1 MKNRLFPFQG
11 WRLVFFRAVIFAVF
25 LLFGVRMYELQ
36 IVDYDE
42 FDAEANANRL
52 TTVPI
57 AASRGAIRDRYGVR
71 LAFNVPAYNV
81 VIVPADLPPNEEEEL
96 QVFNRLSA
104 LVGVPPTAEQ
114 ARQSNSALRSIEEIV
129 AEGEGIAPFRAV
141 TVAVDIEQPVVLQIL
156 EELIYMPGVDIQVV
170 GVREYP
176 FGAITPTT
184 SHILGYLGPV
194 SAAEAE
200 LLREQGVDPQFVRT
214 GYEGIERFLDEQLAG
229 QRGEQIIEVDVAG
242 EELAVISETPSIAGQ
257 SVSLTLDYE
266 LQALAEELL
275 IQQLAN
281 RNNPEYYAS
290 QGRTMPRGISSQGVI
305 IAMNPNTGEILAMV
319 SWPTYDNSRF
329 ARGIDVE
336 YYLDIIEDPSRPLL
350 NNAIKG
356 LYPPGSVWKLITA
369 SAVAEENVI
378 DPLQQLDDPGDLI
391 VENRYAPNDPAA
403 SQRFVCWLDNGHGR
417 VNLIQSIAWSCDVYY
432 YQVGGGNNEISPAVL
447 RPNGLGITDLFR
459 YSTATG
465 IGSELGVEL
474 PFESAGRM
482 PDPDWKRRNFG
493 ENWSTGD
500 TYNAAFGQGY
510 VTVTPLQL
518 ITQVSSIVNNG
529 TLYQPT
535 LIREFYDEEGNVV
548 TPFEPQVLRT
558 VNTAEVSQDEPL
570 TLMLLEDMLMYGP
583 TSLSCTCESTSA
595 WYDPFRCD
603 PEGYRNLV
611 NLGTDLEPDER
622 EYRVHI
628 PLNYTFNGQVCQP
641 IRFTS
646 ADDPYQP
653 AFVSTESLEL
663 VQTGMREVIIAE
675 GGTGADANL
684 DDIGIT
690 VAGKTGTAEYCDD
703 IAQPLGYCVP
713 GQWPSHAWYV
723 GYGPYEDPEIVVIA
737 FVYNGGEGSFMA
749 LPLVRETMRA
759 YFELEAQRESGIPV
773 SPPVSAED
781 GVDLSVE
788 PTAIPITVPNSP

>member
-11 WRLVFFRAVIFAVF
+11 WRLTFFRAVIFAVF

-36 IVDYDE
+36 ILQ
-42 FDAEANANRL
+42 FDDFNAQANDNRL
-52 TTVPI
+52 TTVPL
-57 AASRGAIRDRYGVR
+57 APSRGAIRDRYGVR

-81 VIVPADLPPNEEEEL
+81 VIVPADLPANEDAEL
-96 QVFNRLSA
+96 DVFNRLSA

-114 ARQSNSALRSIEEIV
+114 ARQSNSNLRSIEELV

-141 TVAVDIEQPVVLQIL
+141 TIAVDVEQPVTLQIL
-156 EELIYMPGVDIQVV
+156 EELIFMPGVDIQVV
-170 GVREYP
+170 GVRQYP
-176 FGAITPTT
+176 FGEETPTT

-200 LLREQGVDPQFVRT
+200 SLRDQGVDPQFVRT
-214 GYEGIERFLDEQLAG
+214 GYEGIERFLEEQLSG
-229 QRGEQIIEVDVAG
+229 TRGEQIVEVDVAG
-242 EELAVISETPSIAGQ
+242 EALAVISETPATAGQ

-266 LQALAEELL
+266 LQAIAEELM
-275 IQQLAN
+275 IEQLAN
-281 RNNPEYYAS
+281 RNNVDFYAS
-290 QGRTMPRGISSQGVI
+290 QGRTMPRGISTQGVI
-305 IAMNPNTGEILAMV
+305 IAMNPNTGEILTMV

-336 YYLDIIEDPSRPLL
+336 YYLDIIEDSSRPLV

-369 SAVAEENVI
+369 AAVDEENVI
-378 DPLQQLDDPGDLI
+378 APEQQLDDPGELI

-417 VNLIQSIAWSCDVYY
+417 VNLIQSIAFSCDVYY
-432 YQVGGGNNEISPAVL
+432 YQVGGGNNEISEQVL
-447 RPNGLGITDLFR
+447 RRGGLGITDLFR

-510 VTVTPLQL
+510 VTTTPLQL
-518 ITQVSSIVNNG
+518 LNQVVSIINNG

-535 LIREFYDEEGNVV
+535 LVREFFDEEGNVV
-548 TPFEPQVLRT
+548 RPFEPQVLRN
-558 VNTAEVSQDEPL
+558 VNINEIPNGETL
-570 TLMLLEDMLMYGP
+570 TLLPLEDMLMYGP
-583 TSLSCTCESTSA
+583 TSLTCTCEDTSP

-603 PEGYRNLV
+603 PDGYRNIV
-611 NLGTDLEPDER
+611 NVGTTLEPDER

-628 PLNYTFNGQVCQP
+628 PINYTFNGQICQP

-646 ADDPYQP
+646 ADNPYSP
-653 AFVSTESLEL
+653 AFLNDEALEL
-663 VQTGMREVIIAE
+663 VRIGMREVIIAE
-675 GGTGADANL
+675 GGTGAPASL
-684 DDIGIT
+684 DDIGIA
-690 VAGKTGTAEYCDD
+690 VGGKTGTAEYCDD

-723 GYGPYEDPEIVVIA
+723 GYGPIENPEIAIVA

-759 YFELEAQRESGIPV
+759 YFELQAQRAAGVPIA
-773 SPPVSAED
+773 PPSTDPDAI
-781 GVDLSVE
+781 DL
-788 PTAIPITVPNSP
+788 TVPATPVPLTNP

>member
-11 WRLVFFRAVIFAVF
+11 WRLTFFRAVIFAVF
-25 LLFGVRMYELQ
+25 VLFGVRMYELQ
-36 IVDYDE
+36 ILQFDD
-42 FDAEANANRL
+42 FDAQANENRL
-52 TTVPI
+52 TTVPL
-57 AASRGAIRDRYGVR
+57 APSRGAIRDRYGVR

-81 VIVPADLPPNEEEEL
+81 VIVPADLPANEDEEL
-96 QVFNRLSA
+96 AVFNRLSA

-114 ARQSNSALRSIEEIV
+114 ARQSNSPLRSIEELV

-141 TVAVDIEQPVVLQIL
+141 TIAVDVEQPVTLQIL
-156 EELIYMPGVDIQVV
+156 EELIFMPGVDIQVV
-170 GVREYP
+170 GVRQYP
-176 FGAITPTT
+176 FGEETPTT

-194 SAAEAE
+194 SATVAEE
-200 LLREQGVDPQFVRT
+200 LRDQGVDPQFVRT
-214 GYEGIERFLDEQLAG
+214 GYEGIERFLEEQLSG
-229 QRGEQIIEVDVAG
+229 TRGEQIVEVDVAG
-242 EELAVISETPSIAGQ
+242 EALSVISETPAIAGQ

-266 LQALAEELL
+266 LQAIAEELM
-275 IQQLAN
+275 IEQLAN
-281 RNNPEYYAS
+281 RNNVDFYAS
-290 QGRTMPRGISSQGVI
+290 QGRTMPRGISTQGVI
-305 IAMNPNTGEILAMV
+305 IAMDPNTGEILTMV

-336 YYLDIIEDPSRPLL
+336 YYLDIIEDSSRPLV

-369 SAVAEENVI
+369 AAVNEENVI
-378 DPLQQLDDPGDLI
+378 DPEQQLDDPGELI

-417 VNLIQSIAWSCDVYY
+417 VNLIQSIAFSCDVYY
-432 YQVGGGNNEISPAVL
+432 YQVGGGNAEISEQVL
-447 RPNGLGITDLFR
+447 SPGGLGITDLFR

-474 PFESAGRM
+474 PFEAAGRM

-510 VTVTPLQL
+510 VTTTPLQL
-518 ITQVSSIVNNG
+518 LNQVVAIINNG

-535 LIREFYDEEGNVV
+535 LVREFFDEEGNVV
-548 TPFEPQVLRT
+548 RPFEPQVIRS
-558 VNTAEVSQDEPL
+558 VNIDEVRNGESI
-570 TLMLLEDMLMYGP
+570 TLLPLEDMLMYGP
-583 TSLSCTCESTSA
+583 TSLTCTCESTSP

-603 PEGYRNLV
+603 PEGYRNIV
-611 NLGTDLEPDER
+611 NIGSDLEPDER

-628 PLNYTFNGQVCQP
+628 PINYTFNGQICQP

-646 ADDPYQP
+646 ADNPYSP
-653 AFVSTESLEL
+653 AFLGDESMDL
-663 VQTGMREVIIAE
+663 VRIGMREVIIAE
-675 GGTGADANL
+675 GGTGAPASL
-684 DDIGIT
+684 DEIGIA
-690 VAGKTGTAEYCDD
+690 VGGKTGTAEYCDD

-723 GYGPYEDPEIVVIA
+723 GYGPVEDPEIAIIA

-749 LPLVRETMRA
+749 LPLVRETMQA
-759 YFELEAQRESGIPV
+759 YFELQAQREAGVPI
-773 SPPVSAED
+773 SPPSTDPDE
-781 GVDLSVE
+781 VDL
-788 PTAIPITVPNSP
+788 TVPATPVPLNNP

>member
-11 WRLVFFRAVIFAVF
+11 WRLTFFQAVIFAVF
-25 LLFGVRMYELQ
+25 LLFSVRMYELQ
-36 IVDYDE
+36 ILQYDDYN
-42 FDAEANANRL
+42 AEANANRL

-71 LAFNVPAYNV
+71 LAYNVPAYNV
-81 VIVPADLPPNEEEEL
+81 VIVPADLPANEEEEL

-114 ARQSNSALRSIEEIV
+114 ARQSNSNLRSIEELV

-141 TVAVDIEQPVVLQIL
+141 TVAADIERRVTLQIL
-156 EELIYMPGVDIQVV
+156 EERIFMPGVDIVAV

-176 FGAITPTT
+176 FGNTTATT
-184 SHILGYLGPV
+184 SHIIGYLGPV
-194 SAAEAE
+194 SAEEAEA
-200 LLREQGVDPQFVRT
+200 LRDQGVDPQFVRT

-229 QRGEQIIEVDVAG
+229 QRGEQIVEIDVAG
-242 EELAVISETPSIAGQ
+242 QDLAVISELPPVAGQ

-266 LQALAEELL
+266 LQAIAENVL
-275 IQQLAN
+275 IEQLAN
-281 RNNPEYYAS
+281 RNNPDYYVQ
-290 QGRTMPRGISSQGVI
+290 QGRTAPRGISTQGVI
-305 IAMNPNTGEILAMV
+305 IAMDPNTGEILAIV

-336 YYLDIIEDPSRPLL
+336 YYLDIIEDPARPLL

-369 SAVAEENVI
+369 AGVVEENVI
-378 DPLQQLDDPGDLI
+378 DPQQQLDDPGELI
-391 VENRYAPNDPAA
+391 VENRYAPNDAAA

-417 VNLIQSIAWSCDVYY
+417 VNLIQSIAYSCDVYY
-432 YQVGGGNNEISPAVL
+432 YQVGGGNNEISTAVL
-447 RPNGLGITDLFR
+447 REGGLGINDLFR
-459 YSTATG
+459 YATATG
-465 IGSELGVEL
+465 IGSELGIEL
-474 PFESAGRM
+474 PFEAAGRM
-482 PDPDWKRRNFG
+482 PDRDWKRRNYG

-518 ITQVSSIVNNG
+518 LAQVTSIINNG

-535 LIREFYDEEGNVV
+535 LIREFFDEEGNVV

-558 VNTAEVSQDEPL
+558 VNPAEVDPNEPL
-570 TLMLLEDMLMYGP
+570 TLLLLEDMLMYGQ
-583 TSLSCTCESTSA
+583 TSLACTCEADSP

-603 PEGYRNLV
+603 PEGYRNIV
-611 NLGTDLEPDER
+611 NLGTEIAPDER
-622 EYRVHI
+622 EYRIHI

-646 ADDPYQP
+646 AENQYSP
-653 AFVSTESLEL
+653 AFISDNSLEL
-663 VQTGMREVIIAE
+663 VRLGMRDVIIAE
-675 GGTGADANL
+675 GGTGAPAAL
-684 DDIGIT
+684 DDIGIA

-723 GYGPYEDPEIVVIA
+723 GYGPYEDPEIAVIA

-759 YFELEAQRESGIPV
+759 FFELQAQRDGGEII
-773 SPPVSAED
+773 SPPLSEED
-781 GVDLSVE
+781 EIDLSVGAT
-788 PTAIPITVPNSP
+788 PIPNQP

>member
-11 WRLVFFRAVIFAVF
+11 WRLTFFQAVIFAVF

-36 IVDYDE
+36 ILQ
-42 FDAEANANRL
+42 FDDFNADANANRL
-52 TTVPI
+52 TTEPI

-81 VIVPADLPPNEEEEL
+81 VIVPADLPSNEEEEL

-104 LVGVPPTAEQ
+104 LVSVPPTAEQ
-114 ARQSNSALRSIEEIV
+114 ARQSNSPLRSIEELV
-129 AEGEGIAPFRAV
+129 AEGEGIAPFREV
-141 TVAVDIEQPVVLQIL
+141 TIAVDIEQNVALQIL
-156 EELIYMPGVDIQVV
+156 EERIFMPGVDIQIV

-176 FGAITPTT
+176 YGTITPTT

-200 LLREQGVDPQFVRT
+200 ELRDQGVDPQFVRT
-214 GYEGIERFLDEQLAG
+214 GYEGIERFLEEQLSG
-229 QRGEQIIEVDVAG
+229 ERGERIVEVDVAG
-242 EELAVISETPSIAGQ
+242 EALAVISETTPIAGQ

-266 LQALAEELL
+266 LQAIAEELM

-281 RNNPEYYAS
+281 RNNPEFYAS
-290 QGRTMPRGISSQGVI
+290 QGRTMPRGVSTQGVI
-305 IAMNPNTGEILAMV
+305 IAMDPNTGEILTLV

-336 YYLDIIEDPSRPLL
+336 YYLDIIEDTSRPLV

-369 SAVAEENVI
+369 AAVAEENVI
-378 DPLQQLDDPGDLI
+378 DPQQQLDDPGELI
-391 VENRYAPNDPAA
+391 LENRYAPNDSAA

-432 YQVGGGNNEISPAVL
+432 YQVGGGNNNISRQVL
-447 RPNGLGITDLFR
+447 REGGLGIEDLFR
-459 YSTATG
+459 YSTTTG
-465 IGSELGVEL
+465 IGSELGIEL
-474 PFESAGRM
+474 PFEAAGRM
-482 PDPDWKRRNFG
+482 PDRDWKRRNFG

-518 ITQVSSIVNNG
+518 LNQVASLVNDG

-535 LIREFYDEEGNVV
+535 LVREFFDEEGNVV

-558 VNTAEVSQDEPL
+558 INPENVPQSEPL
-570 TLMLLEDMLMYGP
+570 TLLLLEDMLMYGP
-583 TSLSCTCESTSA
+583 TSLSCTCEDTSP

-611 NLGTDLEPDER
+611 NLGSDLQPDER

-628 PLNYTFNGQVCQP
+628 PINYTFNGQVCQA

-646 ADDPYQP
+646 AEDPYQP
-653 AFVSTESLEL
+653 AFISTESMEY
-663 VQTGMREVIIAE
+663 VRTGMREVIVAE
-675 GGTGADANL
+675 GGTGAQASLEDM
-684 DDIGIT
+684 GIA
-690 VAGKTGTAEYCDD
+690 VGGKTGTAEYCDD

-713 GQWPSHAWYV
+713 GQWPSHAWYA
-723 GYGPYEDPEIVVIA
+723 GYAPIEDPEIVIIA

-759 YFELEAQRESGIPV
+759 YFELQEQRASGISINPAIQSSDDV
-773 SPPVSAED
+773 N
-781 GVDLSVE
+781 LIVE
-788 PTAIPITVPNSP
+788 PTAIPAQP